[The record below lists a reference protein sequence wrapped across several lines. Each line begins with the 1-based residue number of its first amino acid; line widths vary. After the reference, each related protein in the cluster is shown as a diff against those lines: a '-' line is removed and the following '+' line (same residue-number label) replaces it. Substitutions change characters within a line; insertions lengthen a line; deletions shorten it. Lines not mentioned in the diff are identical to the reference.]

1 VPKKIGLPDSFKMRH
16 DTHFVELLSSIS
28 KSPLLRVIPIEKIYP
43 NPNQPRS
50 ELGNIDDL
58 ALSIKSKGILEPIIV
73 RPKGEGYEI
82 ISGERRYR
90 AAIKAGLKEVPCIEM
105 NVDDKES
112 LEISLIENLHRKDLD
127 PFEEADGLRALV
139 EIYGYTHQEI
149 AKKIGKSRIS
159 ITETLS
165 LLKIPEEVRK
175 LCSEYNIKA
184 KTVLVQIARQPSKE
198 KMIELVERIKKE
210 GLTREDTRKLTK
222 QLKVDK
228 EKKVEKPK
236 NYIFKFRPPGKE
248 YQLSI
253 VFRKSSVEKSEIIE
267 ILKTIIRQLESES

>member
-1 VPKKIGLPDSFKMRH
+1 VPKKIGLPDSVKMRH

-28 KSPLLRVIPIEKIYP
+28 KSPLLRLIPVEKIYP

-50 ELGNIDDL
+50 ELGDIEDL
-58 ALSIKSKGILEPIIV
+58 AASIKSKGILEPIIV
-73 RPKGEGYEI
+73 RPKGDEYEI

-105 NVDDKES
+105 DVDDKGS

-127 PFEEADGLRALV
+127 PFEEAEGLKALV
-139 EIYGYTHQEI
+139 EIYGYTHQDI
-149 AKKIGKSRIS
+149 ADKIGKSRIS
-159 ITETLS
+159 ITETLT
-165 LLKIPEEVRK
+165 LTRIPEDIRN
-175 LCSEYNIKA
+175 LCNKYGIKA
-184 KTVLVQIARQPSKE
+184 RTILIQIARQTSRE
-198 KMIELVERIKKE
+198 KMLELVEKIRKE
-210 GLTREDTRKLTK
+210 GLTREDTRELSRKL
-222 QLKVDK
+222 K

-253 VFRKSSVEKSEIIE
+253 LFRKSEVDKEEIIN
-267 ILKTIIRQLESES
+267 ILKEIIRKLENES

>member
-1 VPKKIGLPDSFKMRH
+1 MPKKIGLPDSVKMRH

-28 KSPLLRVIPIEKIYP
+28 KSPLLRLIPVEKIYP

-50 ELGNIDDL
+50 ELGDIEDL
-58 ALSIKSKGILEPIIV
+58 AASIKSKGILEPIIV
-73 RPKGEGYEI
+73 RPKGDEYEI

-105 NVDDKES
+105 DVDDKGS

-127 PFEEADGLRALV
+127 PFEEAEGLKALV
-139 EIYGYTHQEI
+139 EIYGYTHQDI
-149 AKKIGKSRIS
+149 ADKIGKSRIS
-159 ITETLS
+159 ITETLT
-165 LLKIPEEVRK
+165 LTRIPEDIRN
-175 LCSEYNIKA
+175 LCNKYGIKA
-184 KTVLVQIARQPSKE
+184 RTILIQIARQTSRE
-198 KMIELVERIKKE
+198 KMLELVEKIRKE
-210 GLTREDTRKLTK
+210 GLTREDTRELSRKL
-222 QLKVDK
+222 K

-253 VFRKSSVEKSEIIE
+253 LFRKSEVDKEEIIN
-267 ILKTIIRQLESES
+267 ILKEIIRKLENES